1 VSSPVVVKRI
11 YWESPNAS
19 KTKDWPGEVTV
30 QPGPSGLNAKKDF
43 LKSRLKKNVLLKSRL
58 KKNEG
63 AQQQEKRT
71 RWRFAIED
79 VIC

>member
-1 VSSPVVVKRI
+1 MGLRRCVVKRI

-19 KTKDWPGEVTV
+19 KTKDWPGEV

-43 LKSRLKKNVLLKSRL
+43 LKSRMKSRHKTL
-58 KKNEG
+58 KTKGRNS
-63 AQQQEKRT
+63 KKKKS
-71 RWRFAIED
+71 RWRFVIGD